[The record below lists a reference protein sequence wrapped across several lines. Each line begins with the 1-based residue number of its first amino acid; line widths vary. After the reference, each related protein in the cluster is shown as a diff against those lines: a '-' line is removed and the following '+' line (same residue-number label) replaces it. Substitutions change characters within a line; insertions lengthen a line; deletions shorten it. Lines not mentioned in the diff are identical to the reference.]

1 MRNKQFISLFSLSI
15 FVSFLITSCGGGTTS
30 EDQNTDTTEQAEV
43 IENPTPDLSAGEAIY
58 MGKGICFSCH
68 QTNGEGLV
76 PNFPPLA
83 NADYLLADKTRAIH
97 QAIYGSK
104 EPITVN
110 GVTYPGGVMT
120 VTPLSD
126 QEVVDVVNYVLNSW
140 GNNGGFVNLEDV
152 QKVRAEAE
160 QIN

>member
-1 MRNKQFISLFSLSI
+1 MRNNQITTSLS
-15 FVSFLITSCGGGTTS
+15 VLVLFLLISCGGGTSS
-30 EDQNTDTTEQAEV
+30 EEQVSDNTEELVTN
-43 IENPTPDLSAGEAIY
+43 ENIGVDLSAGEAIY

-68 QTNGEGLV
+68 QPNGEGLI

-83 NADYLLADKTRAIH
+83 NADYLLENTERAIH

-126 QEVVDVVNYVLNSW
+126 QEVADVVNFILNSW
-140 GNNGGFVNLEDV
+140 GNNGGNVTLEDV

-160 QIN
+160 QNN